1 MADIKISNPE
11 KLDNP
16 RWKEFIKHE
25 PNNIDCQHCKY
36 ANAENSIPKKEF
48 TVMEQDENDV
58 LKSRVVKEI
67 KIKYGSHDD
76 VEGWIWQ

>member
-1 MADIKISNPE
+1 LADIKISNPE

-16 RWKEFIKHE
+16 RWKEFIKCD
-25 PNNIDCQHCKY
+25 PNDIDCLYCKY
-36 ANAENSIPKKEF
+36 QKAEDSIPKQSF
-48 TVMEQDENDV
+48 TIMEQDENDV

-76 VEGWIWQ
+76 VEGWSWQ